1 MHTHSNHNHEI
12 QAAISTAINAT
23 LQNNKPL
30 PNRHGHDHQ
39 NQILSPSLFQAMPVS
54 GLPLVITK
62 TLALSNQEILGK
74 SDAVWRSVTVYDA
87 AEPFHVLHMDP
98 GSNDE

>member
-1 MHTHSNHNHEI
+1 MSKNMNQYFQGQDGGVRMKLILLMDPMSDDSVSKPDSESLSVPSHASFR
-12 QAAISTAINAT
+12 AAVG
-23 LQNNKPL
+23 NNKNIGTL
-30 PNRHGHDHQ
+30 
-39 NQILSPSLFQAMPVS
+39 NQIL
-54 GLPLVITK
+54 GR
-62 TLALSNQEILGK
+62 